1 MRTLNNTTKLLN
13 QKQIS
18 TQHLLFHR
26 SAVVL
31 SLENGAYPQNM
42 PRVFCHN
49 DSVLLNLLRVWILRK
64 VFPLKICACLCCLIK
79 IAFFIL
85 FYKRLCTF
93 TKQCRTMQFKSRKQ
107 RESSD
112 ERKAGRVCCLIKISV
127 FLTFCVL
134 LSSNTEPSSL
144 NHESSGEFRVQFCFL
159 FFNLLCTFIKQRRT
173 NQFKSR
179 KQPRVQ
185 TRETHEGG
193 VGVDEN

>member
-1 MRTLNNTTKLLN
+1 MGRHEDKFLRACKCLWRFNILVSLWNIRLFFFFWRSHWNVRMRMLNNTTKLLN

-79 IAFFIL
+79 IAFFFFFIN
-85 FYKRLCTF
+85 
-93 TKQCRTMQFKSRKQ
+93 
-107 RESSD
+107 
-112 ERKAGRVCCLIKISV
+112 V
-127 FLTFCVL
+127 CVL
-134 LSSNTEPSSL
+134 LPSNAEPCSL
-144 NHESSGEFRVQFCFL
+144 NHESSG
-159 FFNLLCTFIKQRRT
+159 
-173 NQFKSR
+173 
-179 KQPRVQ
+179 RVQ
-185 TRETHEGG
+185 TREKQEECA
-193 VGVDEN
+193 V